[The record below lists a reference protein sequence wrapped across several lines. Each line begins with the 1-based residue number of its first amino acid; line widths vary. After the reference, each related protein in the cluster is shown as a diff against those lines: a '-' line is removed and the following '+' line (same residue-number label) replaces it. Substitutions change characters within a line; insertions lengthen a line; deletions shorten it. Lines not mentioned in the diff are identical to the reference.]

1 MAENLNY
8 AYIDSIETD
17 YNRYDSASVCY
28 NNAPDSCAKYGRLYM
43 WDAAMDCKNNDCF
56 TYHTEDSKSRGIC
69 PEKWHIP
76 SVNEWKILIGHA
88 NNLSTN
94 LKSTSDWLDDGNGS
108 DVFGFNLL
116 PAGFVNMDHPKE
128 YRYIGNVPNLGTSLE
143 SAGRYTYFAT
153 QLEWTLCIP
162 PLCDAPEG
170 TYVFSVSSKDS
181 QVIFERM
188 EKNYAVSVRCVKDE

>member
-1 MAENLNY
+1 M
-8 AYIDSIETD
+8 
-17 YNRYDSASVCY
+17 ASVLALTLPSLCY
-28 NNAPDSCAKYGRLYM
+28 NNSRDSCAKYGRLYM

-116 PAGFVNMDHPKE
+116 PAGFVNMDNPKE
-128 YRYIGNVPNLGTSLE
+128 YRYIGNVPNLMTSLE